1 MSDTKKEEIRDAL
14 SSARQGLLSL
24 LGGLGEWQWAAPV
37 FTHEEEDGWSVADVL
52 RHLASAERGMTA
64 TMKHIREGGEGV
76 PPDFDLNRWNARTV
90 DRARDKVP
98 AELLAEMEENRERL
112 FQFIDS
118 LAPEDWHKQGRHA
131 SLRIMSIEE
140 IARLIADH
148 ERRHTADIRQALERL
163 GEI

>member
-1 MSDTKKEEIRDAL
+1 MSDTKKEEIREAL
-14 SSARQGLLSL
+14 TSARQDLLSL
-24 LGGLGEWQWAAPV
+24 LGRLGEWQWAAPV

-52 RHLASAERGMTA
+52 RHLTSAERGMTA

-90 DRARDKVP
+90 DKAKDRMP
-98 AELLAEMEENRERL
+98 AELLAEMEKNQERL
-112 FQFIDS
+112 LQFIDS
-118 LAPEDWHKQGRHA
+118 LAPEDWTRQGRHA

-148 ERRHTADIRQALERL
+148 ERRHTADIREALERV
-163 GEI
+163 EE